1 MWRNM
6 VDVVHLSTVSTVTL
20 RVHLSTVSTVTL
32 RVHLSTV
39 STITLGKLTGL
50 GLTGFRGWGTDHL
63 MFESVIVESGSHGRE
78 FDR

>member
-6 VDVVHLSTVSTVTL
+6 VHVEHLSTVSTF
-20 RVHLSTVSTVTL
+20 TL

-39 STITLGKLTGL
+39 STITLRKLTGL
-50 GLTGFRGWGTDHL
+50 GLTGFRGWGTAIIL

-78 FDR
+78 FDG